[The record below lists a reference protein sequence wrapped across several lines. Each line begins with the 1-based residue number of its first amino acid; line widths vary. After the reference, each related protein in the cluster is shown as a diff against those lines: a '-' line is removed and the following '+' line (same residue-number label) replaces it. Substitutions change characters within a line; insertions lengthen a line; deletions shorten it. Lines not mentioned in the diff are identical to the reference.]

1 MHKKWRGEILIK
13 NAADSEVLL
22 SPGELQCEV
31 KAIYDQDDL
40 YTMSNLV
47 TGKNIVKWAKV
58 SNIEV
63 EIGSG
68 CELTKKQAS
77 VAVNRV
83 KLSDAQLGKKHM
95 MKEED
100 SIEEDDLGL
109 DLDAKDASCI
119 PDMIPWVDICLL
131 YTSDAADE

>member
-1 MHKKWRGEILIK
+1 MIGNANSPHKGQGIGCTVLDTAVQPLQMQNKWRGEVLIK
-13 NAADSEVLL
+13 NVADSEVLL
-22 SPGELQCEV
+22 SPGEMKCEV
-31 KAIYDQDDL
+31 KAIYDQADL

-77 VAVNRV
+77 VAVNRI
-83 KLSDAQLGKKHM
+83 KLSDAQLGKN
-95 MKEED
+95 
-100 SIEEDDLGL
+100 
-109 DLDAKDASCI
+109 
-119 PDMIPWVDICLL
+119 
-131 YTSDAADE
+131 T